1 MSEQNNVTRTGV
13 AETAPAEKGT
23 SNGSSEVGK
32 VGNSPPAQP
41 VPPHE
46 EQRRYWRRDLTYKLW
61 SLCISFCGFVLV
73 LLSLQANNRQISNNA
88 AQSERMAKSI
98 RLALDATVVDQV
110 TKLDEVF
117 MRRPQ
122 MVPYFYDGKAISEGD
137 ENYAEVSATALMVLD
152 VFDLLVGQNRRH
164 KELWETPEAWDAWM
178 IDVFA
183 TSPVMRDTIARY
195 PTWYGDTM
203 KELCTKGY
211 AKSGGKASPC
221 VKP

>member
-13 AETAPAEKGT
+13 RDAAPAA
-23 SNGSSEVGK
+23 NGSSEN
-32 VGNSPPAQP
+32 GNKGNAAPAQP
-41 VPPHE
+41 VPPHD
-46 EQRRYWRRDLTYKLW
+46 EQIRYWRRDLTYKLL
-61 SLCISFCGFVLV
+61 SLCVSVSGFVLV
-73 LLSLQANNRQISNNA
+73 LIGLQATNQQIANNA
-88 AQSERMAKSI
+88 EQSERMSKSI

-137 ENYAEVSATALMVLD
+137 ADYAEVSATALMMLD

-183 TSPVMRDTIARY
+183 TSPVMRDTIAKY

-211 AKSGGKASPC
+211 AKSGGQASPC